1 LTDIRRILHPLFWFF
16 AICASVPYFILEVI
30 WERSAR

>member
-1 LTDIRRILHPLFWFF
+1 LPDFWRIAYPLFWFF
-16 AICASVPYFILEVI
+16 ATCASVLYFILEVI